1 MAVQVNVQILLRFK
15 IYGRTQLFGHFQTL
29 TKQPNPQLIQKQFQ
43 CMKARPCMY
52 LSQFRKGWL
61 LFLIQLFLTISTSSK
76 AQRQRRASCVPLHGG
91 RALDQALL
99 VQAVVVRE
107 TYQWKD
113 CVQNFF
119 LLFALK
125 SWKKQSSCCVFQFL
139 SAPEKKQLKQKKI
152 IMWKKPAKNRKVEF
166 ATTAAVQWCK
176 NCLHFLI

>member
-43 CMKARPCMY
+43 CMKARPWY
-52 LSQFRKGWL
+52 LSQYRKGWL
-61 LFLIQLFLTISTSSK
+61 LFVIHLLLTISTSSK
-76 AQRQRRASCVPLHGG
+76 AHSQRRASCVPLHRR

-113 CVQNFF
+113 CVQIFF
-119 LLFALK
+119 LIFGLK

-139 SAPEKKQLKQKKI
+139 SAPKKKQLKQKKK
-152 IMWKKPAKNRKVEF
+152 IMWRKNAKNRKVEF
-166 ATTAAVQWCK
+166 ATTAVQWCK
-176 NCLHFLI
+176 NCLHFSI